1 MGSPG
6 RGMRSNGCSGLTRSL
21 QTLAV
26 EDVLSIHQFLV
37 ADFVDTGDPI
47 SPPGVRSMALL
58 ESAVYRQ
65 WSSHGGRLKYPDAI
79 PNAATLV
86 FGICCD
92 HPFHNGNKRCALVAM
107 LAHLDKNG
115 LCLFGVGQNDL
126 YQFMLSIAD
135 HTIGLQ
141 GDPRRHDGGT
151 SRRNADDQVTAVSL
165 WLKRRVQEV
174 KRGDKPIA
182 FRNLRQIL
190 LAFGFECGAI
200 TSSKSEVIRVNIEKP
215 TLLRRQAREV
225 RRRVG
230 WIGYRDEGTDVSLKD
245 LKDIRRMCYLTEADG
260 VDSDAFYNGAAVIGS
275 FVNRYRTLLK
285 RLAKT

>member
-1 MGSPG
+1 
-6 RGMRSNGCSGLTRSL
+6 LTRSL
-21 QTLAV
+21 ETLTV
-26 EDVLSIHQFLV
+26 EEVLNIHELLA
-37 ADFVDTGDPI
+37 ADFVESHDPI
-47 SPPGVRSMALL
+47 SPPGVRSSALL
-58 ESAVYRQ
+58 ESAVHRQ

-107 LAHLDKNG
+107 LAHLDRNG
-115 LCLFGVGQNDL
+115 LCLYGVSQKDL
-126 YQFMLSIAD
+126 YLFMLSVAD
-135 HTIGLQ
+135 HTIGLR
-141 GDPRRHDGGT
+141 GDPRRHDGGH
-151 SRRNADDQVTAVSL
+151 SRRRADDQVDAISG

-190 LAFGFECGAI
+190 VGFGFEFGTI
-200 TSSKSEVIRVNIEKP
+200 SSNKVEVMRVEIQKP
-215 TLLRRQAREV
+215 SLLRREAREV

-230 WIGYRDEGTDVSLKD
+230 WIGYRDEGTDVSVKD

-260 VDSDAFYNGAAVIGS
+260 VDSDAFYNGTAVVDS
-275 FVNRYRTLLK
+275 FVNRYRTVLR
-285 RLAKT
+285 RLART